1 MIDCREA
8 STLTSAEL
16 DRPLTTGE
24 RVSLTLHRFFCAPC
38 RAYRKQIAALRRLT
52 TRLRDAEPRSGD
64 DELDDDARARIR
76 ERLRAARED

>member
-16 DRPLTTGE
+16 DRPLTSRE
-24 RVSLTLHRFFCAPC
+24 RIRLALHRLFCAPC
-38 RAYRKQIAALRRLT
+38 RAYRAQIAAMRSLA
-52 TRLRDAEPRSGD
+52 TRLRDPEPPAGNG
-64 DELDDDARARIR
+64 LADDARDRIR